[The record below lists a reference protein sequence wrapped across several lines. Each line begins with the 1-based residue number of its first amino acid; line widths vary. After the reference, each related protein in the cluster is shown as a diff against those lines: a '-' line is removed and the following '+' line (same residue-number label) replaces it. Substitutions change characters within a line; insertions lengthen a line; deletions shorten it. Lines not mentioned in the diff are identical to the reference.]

1 MKKNNLFAD
10 LGLGILSWKGHD
22 SLTSSLTSYKNAGF
36 LDLFSEKL
44 LFLPEIDG
52 KGIQIAESFSMPHQG
67 TPNNLGI
74 LGGFKALA
82 ESMTSKYLFLI
93 ENDFQLS
100 SDSDNNATCS
110 DALSRAL
117 YHLQTGESKVW
128 RFRNLRTPGAPLQT
142 SKVLKYWPSDNA
154 SLKNKLAAGGLR
166 FLRPNKAHR
175 LKGMT
180 IYTSSAPAEKF
191 PDVIKQLSS
200 GDYLVRSDVLN
211 WSNNMF
217 LIERNFFL
225 NSVIPIAESH
235 IKDRLINGFPTI
247 EIELNRS
254 NWWRENKFWI
264 GVSNPGLFTH
274 DRKGDRGYI

>member
-1 MKKNNLFAD
+1 METINPLAD
-10 LGLGILSWKGHD
+10 LGLGILSWKGYD
-22 SLTSSLTSYKNAGF
+22 SLTASLTSYKKAGF

-44 LFLPEIDG
+44 LFLPEIDE

-82 ESMTSKYLFLI
+82 ESMTSKYLLLI

-100 SDSDNNATCS
+100 KDSDDSSICS
-110 DALSRAL
+110 DALSRGL
-117 YHLQTGESKVW
+117 CHLQTGESKVW
-128 RFRNLRTPGAPLQT
+128 RFRNLQTPGLPLQT
-142 SKVLKYWPSDNA
+142 SKVLKYWPKDNA
-154 SLKNKLAAGGLR
+154 SLKSKLVAGGLR
-166 FLRPNKAHR
+166 LLRPDKAHR

-180 IYTSSAPAEKF
+180 IYTSSTPAEKF
-191 PDVIKQLSS
+191 PDVIKQLNN

-225 NSVIPIAESH
+225 NSIISIAESH